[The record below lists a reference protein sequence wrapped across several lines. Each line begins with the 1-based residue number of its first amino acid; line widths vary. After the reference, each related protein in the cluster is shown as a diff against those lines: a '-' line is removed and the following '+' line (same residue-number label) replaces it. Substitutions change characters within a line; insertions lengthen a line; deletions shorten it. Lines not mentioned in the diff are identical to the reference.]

1 MAKNDFS
8 SLPDPDTYD
17 VYWQAWID
25 AYNNEEAEKVKEKY
39 KETIDE
45 LKEQYSEE
53 EYTEEELIENFYEQP
68 YKTIMTPF
76 GILPLTEQ
84 SLASNH
90 FKLWVGHCNF
100 KLLENHIQIIENC
113 KGVESI
119 DILTPYRFRLGIG
132 MMFEDRD
139 IMNGVKKA
147 LIDSISN

>member
-8 SLPDPDTYD
+8 SLPEPNTYD
-17 VYWQAWID
+17 VYWHVWTD
-25 AYNNEEAEKVKEKY
+25 VYNNEEVEKVKNRY
-39 KETIDE
+39 METVEE
-45 LKEQYSEE
+45 LKEE
-53 EYTEEELIENFYEQP
+53 EYSDEEFIENFYEQP

-100 KLLENHIQIIENC
+100 KLLQSHYEIIENC
-113 KGVESI
+113 RGVESI

-132 MMFEDRD
+132 MMFEDREV
-139 IMNGVKKA
+139 MNDVKKA
-147 LIDSISN
+147 LIDSVSDNR

>member
-8 SLPDPDTYD
+8 SLPEPNTYD
-17 VYWQAWID
+17 IYWSAWVD
-25 AYNNEEAEKVKEKY
+25 AYNNEEAEKVKQKY
-39 KETIDE
+39 RETVEEFKEE
-45 LKEQYSEE
+45 FL
-53 EYTEEELIENFYEQP
+53 EEELIEDFYEQP

-76 GILPLTEQ
+76 GILPITEQ

-100 KLLENHIQIIENC
+100 KLLEKHYEIIENC

-132 MMFEDRD
+132 MMFEDRE

-147 LIDSISN
+147 LIDSVSN

>member
-8 SLPDPDTYD
+8 SLPEPDTYD
-17 VYWQAWID
+17 VYWQVWVD
-25 AYNNEEAEKVKEKY
+25 AYNNEEAEKVKEQY
-39 KETIDE
+39 METVEEIKEE
-45 LKEQYSEE
+45 FV
-53 EYTEEELIENFYEQP
+53 EEELIESFYQQP

-76 GILPLTEQ
+76 GILPITEQ

-100 KLLENHIQIIENC
+100 KLLDTHYGIIEKC

-132 MMFEDRD
+132 MMFEDREV
-139 IMNGVKKA
+139 MNDVKKA
-147 LIDSISN
+147 LIDSVSNDR

>member
-8 SLPDPDTYD
+8 SLPEPNTYD
-17 VYWQAWID
+17 IYWSAWID
-25 AYNNEEAEKVKEKY
+25 AYNNEEVEKVKQKY
-39 KETIDE
+39 RETVEE
-45 LKEQYSEE
+45 LKEEFL
-53 EYTEEELIENFYEQP
+53 EEELIEDFYEQP

-76 GILPLTEQ
+76 GILPITEQ

-100 KLLENHIQIIENC
+100 KLLEKHYEIIENC

-132 MMFEDRD
+132 MMFEDRE

-147 LIDSISN
+147 LIDSVSN